1 MKILKNILLR
11 NITEDWYR
19 LLELLNIYTI
29 LVVAFFAGLLGSLT
43 GLGGASIMTPILV
56 GLGFPIKHS
65 IANAMISVIATS
77 AGSSAAYVRDRITNP
92 RAAMY
97 LEMFTIVGGIIG
109 ATITLVTPSVI
120 LYFFFAIFLIAMN
133 LYSYLERKKADSSH
147 ENLNYFI
154 DRFSRW
160 LNIYGEYYDH
170 SEKRTIKYV
179 VKRAHIGGP
188 MMIVAGV
195 AAGSLGIGAGA
206 FKTSIQESILGLP
219 TKVASTTSNFIIGMT
234 GLAATTVY
242 ISSGYVNP
250 VIAGTMALGTTLGS
264 LVGSKILPHIRIS
277 SVRVLSIAITIYII
291 AQMLYKGVSAL
302 WI

>member
-1 MKILKNILLR
+1 MLR
-11 NITEDWYR
+11 YITEDWYR
-19 LLELLNIYTI
+19 LLEVLNLYTI
-29 LVVAFFAGLLGSLT
+29 MIVAFFAGLLGSLT

-56 GLGFPIKHS
+56 GLGFPLKHS

-109 ATITLVTPSVI
+109 AIITLVTPSVA
-120 LYFFFAIFLIAMN
+120 LYFFFAFFLIVMN
-133 LYSYLERKKADSSH
+133 LYSYYERRKARIYH
-147 ENLNYFI
+147 EILDQNI

-160 LNIYGEYYDH
+160 LGIYGEYYDH
-170 SEKRTIKYV
+170 SEKRSIKYV

-188 MMIVAGV
+188 MMIIAGV

-250 VIAGTMALGTTLGS
+250 IIAGAMALGTTLGS
-264 LVGSKILPHIRIS
+264 LLGSKILPHIKINTVRI
-277 SVRVLSIAITIYII
+277 LSIAITVYII